1 MTSTSR
7 PDPWPALR
15 VDSWESTRELMHMW
29 TQVVGKVRMARE
41 PMVNHWWQV
50 TSYVS
55 ARGLTTGVIHDRGT
69 VFELEFDLVDHE
81 LLIRSPN
88 HPTQKVT
95 LQTGSVADFYERTMA
110 ALGKLDH
117 AVAIWPVP
125 VEVEVATPFLE
136 DTDEREYS
144 PESAHLF
151 WRQLVAAD
159 RILKQFRSEFAG
171 KVSPVHFF
179 WGSFDMAVTRFSG
192 RGAPTHPGGAPN
204 CADWVMVEG
213 YSHEL
218 TSCGFWPGGG
228 EEGAFYAY
236 AYPEPDGYREA
247 TIRPEAAY
255 YFADAGQYLLPYE
268 AVRTADNPDAT
279 LLAFLRDTHRAA
291 AERAGWDPDL
301 DYEPVPQD

>member
-1 MTSTSR
+1 MSDSPK
-7 PDPWPALR
+7 PDPYPSLR
-15 VDSWESTRELMHMW
+15 VDDWESTRELMHMW
-29 TQVVGKVRMARE
+29 TQVVGKIRMARE

-55 ARGLTTGVIHDRGT
+55 ARGLTTGVIHDRGS

-81 LLIRSPN
+81 LLIRSPE
-88 HPTQKVT
+88 HPTQSIE
-95 LQTGSVADFYERTMA
+95 LCTGSVAGFYKDVMA
-110 ALGKLDH
+110 ALERLDH
-117 AVAIWPVP
+117 AVEVWPVP
-125 VEVEVATPFLE
+125 VEVAVATPFLE
-136 DTDEREYS
+136 DTTEREYS
-144 PESAHLF
+144 PEHAHLF

-247 TIRPEAAY
+247 TIRPDQAY

-291 AERAGWDPDL
+291 AERADWDPSL
-301 DYEPVPQD
+301 DYEPTPQD